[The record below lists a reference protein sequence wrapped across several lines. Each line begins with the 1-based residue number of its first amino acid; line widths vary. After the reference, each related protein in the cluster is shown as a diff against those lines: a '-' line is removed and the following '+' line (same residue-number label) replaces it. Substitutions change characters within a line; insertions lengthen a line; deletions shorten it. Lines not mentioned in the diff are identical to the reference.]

1 MLASTVSALDQ
12 SLYGLNYDLRQGP
25 DWDTDKCKSATTIA
39 SDLKVLSAVTSSVRI
54 YSLSD
59 CDVTGVLSAAKDLSM
74 TVWLGVWVSDD
85 STVYDAEVAAFKEL
99 ITAGL
104 IDDNIVGINVGSEAV
119 YRGDI
124 TADQAIQYVTDFRK
138 VMSDNDI
145 SVPVSI
151 TDIID
156 TFVSYPDMITAGD
169 IVTINQFP
177 FWETIEADKA
187 AAQFNTRIQPLL
199 TLAGDLEV
207 IISETGWPTGG
218 SSANASVAS
227 DENAAR
233 YLNDFYELAEA
244 KGWKYYYFAG
254 LDTPYK
260 EEQEADTTTVESHFG
275 IFDENGSMKTAY
287 ESLTFTK
294 LSSFSSSGSSVGSSS
309 SSTSTVSTS
318 SGAGTVSP
326 GTSSGT
332 SSGTSD
338 GTSTTTS
345 TSGADTAASS
355 SVSNKDSGSAQ
366 LVAASLA
373 ACLGVV
379 STMIWSL

>member
-1 MLASTVSALDQ
+1 MLASTASALDQ
-12 SLYGLNYDLRQGP
+12 SIYGLNYDLRQGP

-39 SDLKVLSAVTSSVRI
+39 SDLKVLSAITSNVRI

-85 STVYDAEVAAFKEL
+85 STVYDAEVTAFKEL

-124 TADQAIQYVTDFRK
+124 TADQAIEYVTDFRT

-156 TFVSYPDMITAGD
+156 TFVKYPKMVTAGD

-199 TLAGDLEV
+199 TLAGDMEV

-227 DENAAR
+227 EENAAR

-275 IFDENGSMKTAY
+275 IFDEDGNMKTAY

-309 SSTSTVSTS
+309 NSTSTS

-332 SSGTSD
+332 SG

-345 TSGADTAASS
+345 TSGADTASSS
-355 SVSNKDSGSAQ
+355 SVSNEDSGSAQ